1 MIKSTVRNA
10 TRVVILVLASALALA
25 ACSSSSKSTSSTT
38 STTGTSSTTN
48 KALTTKANLAAQ
60 ATLQGSATKTAAAG
74 GVNLALNFSITNPP
88 TKGTHAST
96 AIAGSMS
103 GTYNMSVNE
112 GNLTVAITTPQT
124 IAQLIGGPL
133 HLSILN
139 GNAYFIPPSTLAN
152 TLGTSTGQ
160 YAEVPLS
167 TLSTLLQLGQ
177 LGGSIINPSG
187 LFNLFN
193 TKAMLVTD
201 LGQVTINGVPT
212 THYTTSVNLN
222 TAIADGGPAKGIYQA
237 LKSTSP
243 KETNATSQ
251 VWIGT
256 SNDRLRQVSLSISDL
271 PSGLVWNKGATM
283 NITLDITQFG
293 IPVNITPPPPSQVKQ
308 VTI

>member
-1 MIKSTVRNA
+1 MFR
-10 TRVVILVLASALALA
+10 
-25 ACSSSSKSTSSTT
+25 
-38 STTGTSSTTN
+38 
-48 KALTTKANLAAQ
+48 
-60 ATLQGSATKTAAAG
+60 LQGDCQSR
-74 GVNLALNFSITNPP
+74 
-88 TKGTHAST
+88 
-96 AIAGSMS
+96 
-103 GTYNMSVNE
+103 E

-124 IAQLIGGPL
+124 IAQLIGGHL

-139 GNAYFIPPSTLAN
+139 GNAYFIPPSHSTLAN
-152 TLGTSTGQ
+152 TLGTSAGQ

-271 PSGLVWNKGATM
+271 PSGLLWNKGATM